1 MRSTATQLATS
12 IMEDFAERTAIWG
25 DLGDGTRYLWTDA
38 FAVRN
43 YLNLHLR
50 TQQSTQNIGHLEHA
64 LRLIE
69 QVHHT
74 LGKHRPDDE
83 RSGWISGLAAEL
95 AELHPTVGGLRI
107 GKPMNE
113 RGDDEPYDERVE
125 WDRDGQYFHYL
136 TKWIDALHHT
146 AVVTHEHK
154 YFEWAAQLARSA
166 RRAFV
171 QSSADKPATIFW
183 KMSIDLSRP
192 LIGSMGRLDALD
204 GFVTYS
210 SLQATADQG
219 TSGDGDHA
227 DLHNAITDFFFICRQ
242 ADWVNDDELGIG
254 SLLADAA
261 RLIQLLHT
269 GSLVHTSI
277 IEKAVA
283 EARISMDQMSFHR
296 LMHRPASMRLAFREF
311 GLSIG
316 LHQIRHARS
325 IIEQRHEIFEGH
337 QNLISDL
344 DQILKH
350 EAVAD
355 QIERYWLDPTH
366 QSTTAWTRNT
376 DINAVML
383 ATSLLSDDPRSLR
396 MGREDGSSRILTN
409 THKGTGS

>member
-1 MRSTATQLATS
+1 MRSTSTQLAAS

-43 YLNLHLR
+43 YLDLHLR
-50 TQQSTQNIGHLEHA
+50 TQQRAQRISSLDHA

-69 QVHHT
+69 QVHHN
-74 LGKHRPDDE
+74 LGKHRSDDE
-83 RSGWISGLAAEL
+83 RSGWISGLVDEL
-95 AELHPTVGGLRI
+95 AEQHPTVGGLRI

-113 RGDDEPYDERVE
+113 RGDDEPFDERVE

-136 TKWIDALHHT
+136 TKWIDALHYT
-146 AVVTHEHK
+146 AAVTHERR
-154 YFEWAAQLARSA
+154 YLAWAAELARSA
-166 RRAFV
+166 HRAFV
-171 QSSADKPATIFW
+171 RCSDDTPSSIFW

-219 TSGDGDHA
+219 GSGDADHA

-242 ADWVNDDELGIG
+242 IDWVNDDELGIG
-254 SLLADAA
+254 SLLVDAT
-261 RLIQLLHT
+261 RLIQLLQT

-325 IIEQRHEIFEGH
+325 IIEQRHELFEGH
-337 QNLISDL
+337 RDLISDL
-344 DQILKH
+344 NQILKH
-350 EAVAD
+350 SAVAD
-355 QIERYWLDPTH
+355 QIERYWLDPAH
-366 QSTTAWTRNT
+366 QKTTAWTRNT

-396 MGREDGSSRILTN
+396 MGREDASSRILTN
-409 THKGTGS
+409 THKGIGS